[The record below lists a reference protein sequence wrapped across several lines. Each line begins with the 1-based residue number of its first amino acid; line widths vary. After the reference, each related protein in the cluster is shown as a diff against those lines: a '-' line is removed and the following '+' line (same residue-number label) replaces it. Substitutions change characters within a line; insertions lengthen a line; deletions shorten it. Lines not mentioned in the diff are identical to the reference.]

1 MLPLSKTTI
10 LLLPPPLPSVGDGI
24 PPPPSGAMT
33 DITVTIP
40 SLKKISGKNV
50 GKTLLLLTFLSG
62 LLHTQ
67 LR

>member
-1 MLPLSKTTI
+1 
-10 LLLPPPLPSVGDGI
+10 VGDGI

-33 DITVTIP
+33 EITVTIP